1 MSTWAS
7 LRIVLLA
14 QSAGRRGGSPMRCQ
28 QPTRLL
34 LVFVNSWTIPPSV
47 QFVFFSSGAT
57 AENDLMSVL
66 GDTSEKDAD
75 LPASNFATPRRVRPR
90 PTKLLVCSCFMLS
103 LAIEHSLPVS
113 IFLPCAF
120 ASQVPAAKP
129 RRIQISSTRRSSR
142 IGQCTSHPVMRI
154 SRVMWTFCTFKCQW
168 VRLSVLQFCNGCI
181 CTLLATRGHVPMGIA
196 DHQAWLPHQEA

>member
-1 MSTWAS
+1 MGQFAHCFACSECRAK
-7 LRIVLLA
+7 
-14 QSAGRRGGSPMRCQ
+14 RGKPNALPATYTFAIS
-28 QPTRLL
+28 
-34 LVFVNSWTIPPSV
+34 FFNSWTIPPSV

-154 SRVMWTFCTFKCQW
+154 SRVMLSTFKCQW
-168 VRLSVLQFCNGCI
+168 DRLSVLQLCKSCI
-181 CTLLATRGHVPMGIA
+181 WILLATRGHVPMGIA
-196 DHQAWLPHQEA
+196 DHQERLPHQEAR